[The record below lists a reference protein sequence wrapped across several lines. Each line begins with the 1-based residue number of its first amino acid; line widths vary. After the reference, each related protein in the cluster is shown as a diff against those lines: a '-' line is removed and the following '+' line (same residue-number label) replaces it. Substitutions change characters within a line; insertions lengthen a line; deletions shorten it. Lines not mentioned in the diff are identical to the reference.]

1 MEHLPP
7 HLQDRPPAWR
17 GRNELETLLGSD
29 NYKDWIKIRLVFQP
43 CGLGLMLMR
52 LYSEMFLG
60 PAHKNFKFE
69 PKHKS
74 NRYAGNIISAFIP
87 TNKV

>member
-1 MEHLPP
+1 
-7 HLQDRPPAWR
+7 
-17 GRNELETLLGSD
+17 
-29 NYKDWIKIRLVFQP
+29 
-43 CGLGLMLMR
+43 MLMR